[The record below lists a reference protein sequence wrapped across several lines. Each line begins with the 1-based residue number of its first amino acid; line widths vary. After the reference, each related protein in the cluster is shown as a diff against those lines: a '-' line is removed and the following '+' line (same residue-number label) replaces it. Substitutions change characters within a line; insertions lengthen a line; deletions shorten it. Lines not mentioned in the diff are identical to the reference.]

1 MVRLGINGLETR
13 ETTWPGE
20 DDCKSDGLFVVFM
33 LICANII
40 YLLRT
45 KS

>member
-1 MVRLGINGLETR
+1 MVRLERNVLGTS

-20 DDCKSDGLFVVFM
+20 DDCKSDGLFDVFM

-40 YLLRT
+40 YLLCT